1 MSSSFEGSEIFIAS
15 PKRILL
21 LINNFE
27 SYKEF
32 LPGCLESS
40 KLPDAEAGFVLGRL
54 VFSVLNKTYA
64 FESNN
69 KTIGHEVS
77 ITQSKGPFL
86 DFHALWS
93 LEAIDE
99 NQTKVRF
106 QTTFTLPFAL
116 SIIATQSLIDKIGHK
131 FINAFATQLLK

>member
-1 MSSSFEGSEIFIAS
+1 MPSSFEGSEIFIAS
-15 PKRILL
+15 PERILS

-32 LPGCLESS
+32 LPGCVESS
-40 KLPDAEAGFVLGRL
+40 RLTDADEGFVMGRL

-69 KTIGHEVS
+69 KTEGHEVG

-93 LEAIDE
+93 LEVINE

-106 QTTFTLPFAL
+106 KTTFTLPFAL
-116 SIIATQSLIDKIGHK
+116 GIIITQSLIDKIGHK

>member
-1 MSSSFEGSEIFIAS
+1 MSSSFEGSEVFIAS

-40 KLPDAEAGFVLGRL
+40 KLPDAEEGFVLGRL

-69 KTIGHEVS
+69 KTIGHEVI

-93 LEAIDE
+93 LEVIDE

-131 FINAFATQLLK
+131 FINAFATQLSK

>member
-1 MSSSFEGSEIFIAS
+1 MPSSFEGSEIFIAS
-15 PKRILL
+15 PERILS

-40 KLPDAEAGFVLGRL
+40 RLPDADEDFVMGRL

-69 KTIGHEVS
+69 KTDGHEVG

-93 LEAIDE
+93 LEIIDE

-106 QTTFTLPFAL
+106 KTTFTLPFAL
-116 SIIATQSLIDKIGHK
+116 SIIATQSLIDKIGYK

>member
-1 MSSSFEGSEIFIAS
+1 MPSSFEGSEIFIAS
-15 PKRILL
+15 PERILS

-40 KLPDAEAGFVLGRL
+40 RLPDAEEDFVMGRL

-69 KTIGHEVS
+69 KTDGYKVG

-106 QTTFTLPFAL
+106 KTTFTLPFAL
-116 SIIATQSLIDKIGHK
+116 SIIATQSVIDKIGHK
-131 FINAFATQLLK
+131 FIRAFATQLVK

>member
-15 PKRILL
+15 PKRILS

-40 KLPDAEAGFVLGRL
+40 KLPDAEEGFVLGRL

-77 ITQSKGPFL
+77 IPNL
-86 DFHALWS
+86 RAL
-93 LEAIDE
+93 
-99 NQTKVRF
+99 F
-106 QTTFTLPFAL
+106 
-116 SIIATQSLIDKIGHK
+116 
-131 FINAFATQLLK
+131 

>member
-1 MSSSFEGSEIFIAS
+1 MSSSFEGSEIFAAS
-15 PKRILL
+15 PERILS

-40 KLPDAEAGFVLGRL
+40 KLPDEEEGFVSGRL
-54 VFSVLNKTYA
+54 VFSMLNQTYA

-69 KTIGHEVS
+69 KTAGHEVS

-86 DFHALWS
+86 DFYALWS
-93 LEAIDE
+93 LEVIDE
-99 NQTKVRF
+99 NKTKVRF
-106 QTTFTLPFAL
+106 QTTFTLSFTL
-116 SIIATQSLIDKIGHK
+116 SIFATQSLIDKIGHK

>member
-1 MSSSFEGSEIFIAS
+1 MSSSFEGSEIFAAS
-15 PKRILL
+15 PERILS

-40 KLPDAEAGFVLGRL
+40 KLPDEEEGFVSGRL
-54 VFSVLNKTYA
+54 VFSLLNQTYA

-69 KTIGHEVS
+69 KTAGHEVS

-86 DFHALWS
+86 DFYALWI
-93 LEAIDE
+93 LEVIDE
-99 NQTKVRF
+99 NLTKV
-106 QTTFTLPFAL
+106 TFETKFSLPFIL
-116 SIIATQSLIDKIGHK
+116 QVIATQSLIDKIGSK
-131 FINAFATQLLK
+131 FIHAFATQLLK

>member
-1 MSSSFEGSEIFIAS
+1 MSSSFEGSEIFEA
-15 PKRILL
+15 PPEKILL

-40 KLPDAEAGFVLGRL
+40 RLSDSEEGNVKGRL
-54 VFSVLNKTYA
+54 VFSLLNKTYA

-69 KTIGHEVS
+69 KTIGYEVS

-93 LEAIDE
+93 LEVIDE

-106 QTTFTLPFAL
+106 QTTFTLPFTL
-116 SIIATQSLIDKIGHK
+116 SIIAAQSLIDKIGYK
-131 FINAFATQLLK
+131 FINAFATQLSK

>member
-1 MSSSFEGSEIFIAS
+1 MPSSFEGSEIFIAS
-15 PKRILL
+15 PERILS

-40 KLPDAEAGFVLGRL
+40 RLPDAEEDFGMGRL

-69 KTIGHEVS
+69 KTDGHEVG

-106 QTTFTLPFAL
+106 KTTFTLPFAL
-116 SIIATQSLIDKIGHK
+116 SIIATQSLIDKIGYK

>member
-1 MSSSFEGSEIFIAS
+1 MPRNFEGSEIFTAS
-15 PKRILL
+15 PERILS

-40 KLPDAEAGFVLGRL
+40 RLPDAEEDFVMGRL
-54 VFSVLNKTYA
+54 VFSVLNKTYT

-69 KTIGHEVS
+69 KTDGYKVG

-106 QTTFTLPFAL
+106 KTTFTLPFAL
-116 SIIATQSLIDKIGHK
+116 SIIATQSVIDKIGHK
-131 FINAFATQLLK
+131 FIRAFATQLVK

>member
-1 MSSSFEGSEIFIAS
+1 MSSSFEGSEVFIAS

-40 KLPDAEAGFVLGRL
+40 KLADAEEGFVMGRL

-93 LEAIDE
+93 LEVIDE

-131 FINAFATQLLK
+131 FINAFATQLSK